1 MGTESASLETKVR
14 LQQCAVCE
22 FMEKGFLKASLR
34 SICREAGVTTGALYF
49 FFQDK
54 DDLFVSLVGDVLQQI
69 QGMMQEHFDKERVE
83 ADGDTSV
90 DLETGDYSEDEAV
103 SKMIIHALYEQRD
116 SALLLLTRSQ
126 GSSLEGAVDELI
138 RVVTIHYRML
148 ADAMTEKL
156 GMEPLEESFV
166 HWIFHMQID
175 TFIYMITHI
184 EKEEEAL
191 RYIQQATHYMVNG
204 WYGMF
209 RSLGNDRT

>member
-83 ADGDTSV
+83 ADGDTAV

-126 GSSLEGAVDELI
+126 GSSLEGAVDRIDSGSYDSLSYAGGCDDGEVRHGTVGGIFRTLDI
-138 RVVTIHYRML
+138 PY
-148 ADAMTEKL
+148 AD
-156 GMEPLEESFV
+156 
-166 HWIFHMQID
+166 
-175 TFIYMITHI
+175 
-184 EKEEEAL
+184 
-191 RYIQQATHYMVNG
+191 RYIYLYDHAY
-204 WYGMF
+204 
-209 RSLGNDRT
+209 

>member
-83 ADGDTSV
+83 ADGDTAV
-90 DLETGDYSEDEAV
+90 DLETGDY
-103 SKMIIHALYEQRD
+103 
-116 SALLLLTRSQ
+116 
-126 GSSLEGAVDELI
+126 
-138 RVVTIHYRML
+138 
-148 ADAMTEKL
+148 
-156 GMEPLEESFV
+156 
-166 HWIFHMQID
+166 
-175 TFIYMITHI
+175 
-184 EKEEEAL
+184 
-191 RYIQQATHYMVNG
+191 
-204 WYGMF
+204 
-209 RSLGNDRT
+209 

>member
-49 FFQDK
+49 F
-54 DDLFVSLVGDVLQQI
+54 LFVSLVGDVLQQI

-166 HWIFHMQID
+166 HWISHMQID

>member
-69 QGMMQEHFDKERVE
+69 QDMMQEHFDKERVE
-83 ADGDTSV
+83 ADGDTAV

-103 SKMIIHALYEQRD
+103 SK
-116 SALLLLTRSQ
+116 
-126 GSSLEGAVDELI
+126 
-138 RVVTIHYRML
+138 
-148 ADAMTEKL
+148 
-156 GMEPLEESFV
+156 
-166 HWIFHMQID
+166 
-175 TFIYMITHI
+175 
-184 EKEEEAL
+184 
-191 RYIQQATHYMVNG
+191 
-204 WYGMF
+204 
-209 RSLGNDRT
+209 

>member
-126 GSSLEGAVDELI
+126 GSSLEGAVD
-138 RVVTIHYRML
+138 VCWRM
-148 ADAMTEKL
+148 
-156 GMEPLEESFV
+156 
-166 HWIFHMQID
+166 
-175 TFIYMITHI
+175 
-184 EKEEEAL
+184 
-191 RYIQQATHYMVNG
+191 R
-204 WYGMF
+204 
-209 RSLGNDRT
+209 

>member
-83 ADGDTSV
+83 ADGDTAV

-126 GSSLEGAVDELI
+126 GSSLVGSSVI
-138 RVVTIHYRML
+138 
-148 ADAMTEKL
+148 
-156 GMEPLEESFV
+156 
-166 HWIFHMQID
+166 QID
-175 TFIYMITHI
+175 HFLGVFHGTYPFW
-184 EKEEEAL
+184 
-191 RYIQQATHYMVNG
+191 QVQNG
-204 WYGMF
+204 ASVLHRPGLFARAYSF
-209 RSLGNDRT
+209 

>member
-83 ADGDTSV
+83 ADGDTAV

-116 SALLLLTRSQ
+116 SALL
-126 GSSLEGAVDELI
+126 
-138 RVVTIHYRML
+138 Y
-148 ADAMTEKL
+148 
-156 GMEPLEESFV
+156 
-166 HWIFHMQID
+166 
-175 TFIYMITHI
+175 
-184 EKEEEAL
+184 
-191 RYIQQATHYMVNG
+191 
-204 WYGMF
+204 
-209 RSLGNDRT
+209 